1 MTGKGETI
9 AGSVLEQG
17 EASVLIGVNVGVP
30 APMAIFSFS
39 GWNRSFYGDPHVQGM
54 EGVMFY
60 TRQKLILSR
69 WDQNYQRQFG
79 W

>member
-1 MTGKGETI
+1 
-9 AGSVLEQG
+9 
-17 EASVLIGVNVGVP
+17 
-30 APMAIFSFS
+30 
-39 GWNRSFYGDPHVQGM
+39 VQGM